1 MSYLEPVI
9 LVKVGMM
16 PFISS
21 KWSVHNAI
29 VFTIGICLIWG
40 GTSVTADARNVITGA
55 DISQAIVETLEM
67 EGEQAS
73 PQIVAA
79 KKFYPCDAPLEIT
92 PMFGGWKT
100 VRVICAAP
108 IPWKITVRAQWSTT
122 ARKILKVEPASV
134 KPEPKAKIIRVK
146 AQPVLIE
153 FDVVALT
160 RSVSK
165 GDILTAEDVV
175 LKSVRESKARG
186 AVENLEHAIGRK
198 VRQSLSSRKI
208 LKPRHLEK
216 DWLIEKDDILTMRV
230 NHNGIEVLGVGIAQE
245 PGQLGEIIRMRNS
258 SSGVLLRVKVT
269 GNKNVDVIAKT
280 SR

>member
-1 MSYLEPVI
+1 M
-9 LVKVGMM
+9 KVVMTLFTSFKLLM
-16 PFISS
+16 
-21 KWSVHNAI
+21 HTAI
-29 VFTIGICLIWG
+29 IFTIGICLIWAG
-40 GTSVTADARNVITGA
+40 LSEPAQAKNVITGA
-55 DISQAIVETLEM
+55 DISQAIVETLEL
-67 EGEQAS
+67 EGEQSS

-79 KKFYPCDAPLEIT
+79 KKFYPCEAPLEIV

-100 VRVICAAP
+100 VQVICAAP
-108 IPWKITVRAQWSTT
+108 IPWKVTVRAQWST
-122 ARKILKVEPASV
+122 AVRQSSKVEPAPLKDV
-134 KPEPKAKIIRVK
+134 TKAKLIRAK
-146 AQPVLIE
+146 AQPVVIG

-165 GDILTAEDVV
+165 GDILSKADVV

-186 AVENLEHAIGRK
+186 AVESLEHAIGRK

-216 DWLIEKDDILTMRV
+216 DWLIEKNDILTMRV
-230 NHNGIEVLGVGIAQE
+230 NSNGIEVLGVGIAQE
-245 PGQLGEIIRMRNS
+245 PGQLGEIIRMKNA
-258 SSGVLLRVKVT
+258 SSGVMLRVKVT

>member
-1 MSYLEPVI
+1 
-9 LVKVGMM
+9 
-16 PFISS
+16 
-21 KWSVHNAI
+21 
-29 VFTIGICLIWG
+29 
-40 GTSVTADARNVITGA
+40 
-55 DISQAIVETLEM
+55 
-67 EGEQAS
+67 
-73 PQIVAA
+73 
-79 KKFYPCDAPLEIT
+79 
-92 PMFGGWKT
+92 MFGGWKT

-134 KPEPKAKIIRVK
+134 NPEPKAKIIRVK

>member
-1 MSYLEPVI
+1 
-9 LVKVGMM
+9 MM

-21 KWSVHNAI
+21 KWIVHNAI
-29 VFTIGICLIWG
+29 VFTIGICLIWAS
-40 GTSVTADARNVITGA
+40 TSVPADARNVITGA

-67 EGEQAS
+67 EGEQAA

-122 ARKILKVEPASV
+122 ARKILKIEPASV
-134 KPEPKAKIIRVK
+134 KQEPKAKIIRVK
-146 AQPVLIE
+146 AQPGLIE
-153 FDVVALT
+153 FDVVTLT

>member
-1 MSYLEPVI
+1 MI
-9 LVKVGMM
+9 LVKVVTM

-21 KWSVHNAI
+21 KWSVNKAI
-29 VFTIGICLIWG
+29 IFTISICLNWASI
-40 GTSVTADARNVITGA
+40 SRSADARDVITGA

-67 EGEQAS
+67 EGEQAT

-79 KKFYPCDAPLEIT
+79 KKFYPCDSPLEIT

-108 IPWKITVRAQWSTT
+108 IPWKITVRAQWPTT
-122 ARKILKVEPASV
+122 GRKILKAKPASA
-134 KPEPKAKIIRVK
+134 KQEPKAKIIKVIAR
-146 AQPVLIE
+146 PVAME

-160 RSVSK
+160 RSVRK

-175 LKSVRESKARG
+175 LMSVHESKARG
-186 AVENLEHAIGRK
+186 AVENLKHAIGRK
-198 VRQSLSSRKI
+198 VRQSLSSRKV

-216 DWLIEKDDILTMRV
+216 NWLIEKDDILTMRV

-245 PGQLGEIIRMRNS
+245 PGQFGEIIRMRNS

-269 GNKNVDVIAKT
+269 GNKNVDVISKT